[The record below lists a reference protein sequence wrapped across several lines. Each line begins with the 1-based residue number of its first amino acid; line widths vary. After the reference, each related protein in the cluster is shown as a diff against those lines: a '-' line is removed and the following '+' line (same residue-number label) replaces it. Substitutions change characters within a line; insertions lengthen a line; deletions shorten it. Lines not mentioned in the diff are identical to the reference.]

1 MVISEDY
8 MQKMGRNGT
17 NENRKGRL
25 MEQMNNY
32 RIIWKKR
39 ADGSACLLRVYGEFP
54 CIRLPEEIGGVPL
67 TEIAAYCF
75 APVTHFKAETSDQQA
90 DIFEEVV
97 TEDGYSVKNLR
108 ELAGNAIEEVEISA
122 SVHTIGNCAFY
133 NCRNLKKLY
142 LHGKIDQLGSDAF
155 MNTTAFHQMML
166 FYSPQTAGGADKI
179 LKQITSD
186 LEVVFTEDGQV
197 TAKLLYPEYYE
208 SYDEIAPAHIFG
220 RSITGEGFRARQ
232 CMKDGK
238 VDLAGYDAVFAQ
250 ACVEESEQT
259 LSQMALDRLC
269 YPYDLKEEHRQ
280 QYSSYVREHS
290 SKIVIS
296 LTDKKELS
304 ILQEL
309 YQKKLIDDR
318 NLAEC
323 MKRAAE
329 AGWAEGAAVFLGWQA
344 SKRTQRK
351 NRYEF

>member
-1 MVISEDY
+1 
-8 MQKMGRNGT
+8 
-17 NENRKGRL
+17 
-25 MEQMNNY
+25 
-32 RIIWKKR
+32 
-39 ADGSACLLRVYGEFP
+39 
-54 CIRLPEEIGGVPL
+54 
-67 TEIAAYCF
+67 
-75 APVTHFKAETSDQQA
+75 
-90 DIFEEVV
+90 
-97 TEDGYSVKNLR
+97 
-108 ELAGNAIEEVEISA
+108 
-122 SVHTIGNCAFY
+122 
-133 NCRNLKKLY
+133 
-142 LHGKIDQLGSDAF
+142 
-155 MNTTAFHQMML
+155 
-166 FYSPQTAGGADKI
+166 
-179 LKQITSD
+179 
-186 LEVVFTEDGQV
+186 
-197 TAKLLYPEYYE
+197 
-208 SYDEIAPAHIFG
+208 
-220 RSITGEGFRARQ
+220 
-232 CMKDGK
+232 MKDGR
-238 VDLAGYDAVFAQ
+238 VDLAGYDAGFAQ